1 MSQTHWVLPYSLL
14 SEQVNNVRMVHGLAY
29 SYGPGGATAQTP
41 TENAVA
47 GVRITT
53 SA

>member
-1 MSQTHWVLPYSLL
+1 MSQIHWLL
-14 SEQVNNVRMVHGLAY
+14 LYFLLKVQVNNVRMVHGLAY

-41 TENAVA
+41 IEPAVA

-53 SA
+53 SM